1 MKMKPILTALFVAFS
16 LSACSTVEK
25 VVYRIDV
32 PQGNY
37 LEEATVKQLQVGMTK
52 QQVQY
57 LLGTPVLKDP
67 FATTTWY
74 YVFLQQKGYETPEQ
88 HTLVVNFDQSQRVAN
103 FDLDKPLPDANK
115 EVLNNAIIEAPA
127 AEESS
132 WWQFWK

>member
-1 MKMKPILTALFVAFS
+1 MKIKPIMTALFVALS
-16 LSACSTVEK
+16 LSACSSVEK

-37 LEEATVKQLQVGMTK
+37 LEEASVKQLQVGMTK

-67 FATTTWY
+67 FSTSTWH
-74 YVFLQQKGYETPEQ
+74 YVFLQQKGYESPEQ
-88 HTLVVNFDQSQRVAN
+88 HTLVVNFDQTHRVTK
-103 FDLDKPLPDANK
+103 FDLDKPLPDAHK
-115 EVLNNAIIEAPA
+115 EVVNNAIIEAPA

>member
-1 MKMKPILTALFVAFS
+1 MKIKSILTALFVLG

-37 LEEATVKQLQVGMTK
+37 LEEASVKQLQTGMTK

-67 FATTTWY
+67 FGTSTWH

-88 HTLVVNFDQSQRVAN
+88 HTLVVNFDKNGRVTN
-103 FDLDKPLPDANK
+103 YDLDKPLPDANK

-127 AEESS
+127 TEKPS